1 MLIVDTTGKVDLEYA
16 DSLTDIEKTFAYMVS
31 DGGDHVVLTEI
42 PGTYICVGSSYT
54 ATDLVEHLGIPDR
67 QLQSG
72 ASMTMIWTR
81 DNFTLVYFVCIIK
94 NSHFRRKFNTIYPF
108 SWKKFH

>member
-16 DSLTDIEKTFAYMVS
+16 DNLPTIEKTFSYMVS
-31 DGGDHVVLTEI
+31 DGGDNVVFTQI
-42 PGTYICVGSSYT
+42 PGAYVCVGSSYT
-54 ATDLVEHLGIPDR
+54 ANELVGQLGIPDR

-81 DNFTLVYFVCIIK
+81 DEVTLVYCED
-94 NSHFRRKFNTIYPF
+94 SNTCLLIDMP
-108 SWKKFH
+108 HTPL

>member
-16 DSLTDIEKTFAYMVS
+16 DGLPELERMFSYVLS
-31 DGGDHVVLTEI
+31 DGGDNVVFTQIFGAYL
-42 PGTYICVGSSYT
+42 CVGSSYT
-54 ATDLVEHLGIPDR
+54 ANDLVGSLGIPDR

-81 DNFTLVYFVCIIK
+81 NDTTL
-94 NSHFRRKFNTIYPF
+94 IYYKDSNACLLF
-108 SWKKFH
+108 SL